1 LCRLIDMSPDPVAR
15 RYRDAVLAGGFD
27 SLNAFSQHVFHA
39 ATHPPCLVPDAAA
52 LMAALHDAGA
62 EVVIVSNSGVDKI
75 DAWFGAAGIDGVRVR
90 GAAAKWQL
98 GGSDA
103 AIDVGGRTI
112 YVDRPRYREAIEAEQ
127 PDMIIGDVFSLDL
140 AMPHVLRTHG
150 MRGAPQCLVLRH
162 RPHTPAWVL
171 DTAGGGAIDHIVAGL
186 GDVPD
191 ILTRLR

>member
-1 LCRLIDMSPDPVAR
+1 M
-15 RYRDAVLAGGFD
+15 
-27 SLNAFSQHVFHA
+27 
-39 ATHPPCLVPDAAA
+39 
-52 LMAALHDAGA
+52 
-62 EVVIVSNSGVDKI
+62 SNSGSDKI
-75 DAWFGAAGIDGVRVR
+75 NAWFKDAGIEGIRVR

-127 PDMIIGDVFSLDL
+127 PDLIIGDVFSLDL

-150 MRGAPQCLVLRH
+150 LAGAPRSLVLRH

-186 GDVPD
+186 GDVPE
-191 ILTRLR
+191 ILASLR